1 MNAES
6 GSTGWLRK
14 MKIVEAT
21 VHDMPTV
28 HGLFREYQQWVGV
41 DLCFQ
46 GFEKELETL
55 PGSYAAPNGVLLLA
69 LDGGKAVGCV
79 GVRPRVEDEAEL
91 KRLYVRS
98 SHQCRG
104 IGRELLQVAM
114 WKAAA
119 MGYRAIVLDT
129 LPTMRAGKSLYAN
142 YGFKEIP
149 AYYEN
154 PEEGV
159 QYFRLAFR

>member
-1 MNAES
+1 
-6 GSTGWLRK
+6 

-21 VHDMPTV
+21 EQDMPTV
-28 HGLFREYQQWVGV
+28 HALFREYQQWVDV

-46 GFEKELETL
+46 GFDKELGTL
-55 PGSYAAPNGVLLLA
+55 PGSYAAPSGVILLA
-69 LDGGKAVGCV
+69 RDDAEAVGCV
-79 GVRPRVEDEAEL
+79 AVRRRVEDEAEL

-98 SHQCRG
+98 THQRRG
-104 IGRELLQVAM
+104 IGRELLQAAM

-119 MGYRAIVLDT
+119 MGYASIVLDT
-129 LPTMRAGKSLYAN
+129 LPTMRAAKLLYAN

-159 QYFRLAFR
+159 QYFRRAFR